1 MLVST
6 LNKLTIIIIIIIIII
21 AIIII
26 LIRKII
32 IITIIIIIIF
42 QADVGADYM
51 IPVGWDEILSL
62 IPAKR
67 DEADVFIEC
76 NYFVNIFKSLEIYGV

>member
-6 LNKLTIIIIIIIIII
+6 LNKLTIIIIII

-32 IITIIIIIIF
+32 IITIIIIIF